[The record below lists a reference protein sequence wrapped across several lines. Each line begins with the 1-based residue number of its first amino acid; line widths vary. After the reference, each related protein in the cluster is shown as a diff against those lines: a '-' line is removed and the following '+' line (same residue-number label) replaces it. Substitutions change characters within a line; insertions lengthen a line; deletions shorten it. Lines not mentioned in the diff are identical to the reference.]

1 MFGPIGFPELI
12 IIFILILLLFGPK
25 KLPEFAK
32 FLGKTIKEFRKT
44 VDEAKT
50 TIEDEIEK
58 SDIAT
63 DLKEIDKDIKEIS
76 KIDLLD
82 DEKTK

>member
-32 FLGKTIKEFRKT
+32 FLGKTIREFRKT
-44 VDEAKT
+44 VDEPKPP
-50 TIEDEIEK
+50 
-58 SDIAT
+58 
-63 DLKEIDKDIKEIS
+63 LR
-76 KIDLLD
+76 
-82 DEKTK
+82 TK